1 MKTDKRN
8 APQRRT
14 AFPEEPSYASKASV
28 GSTTAAETPVTIRGI
43 GMTLDTAERAFIRQR
58 LGFALGKFALRVRRV
73 EVHLVDVSGPK
84 GAPTCACRVSTLL
97 DNAQDVYVEVQARSA
112 RAAIDTSIDRTERAV
127 RRGLQRSRQVARR
140 RPS

>member
-8 APQRRT
+8 APQRRA

-43 GMTLDTAERAFIRQR
+43 GMPLETAERAYIRQR
-58 LGFALGKFALRVRRV
+58 LGFKLGKFALRVRRV
-73 EVHLVDVSGPK
+73 EVHIVDVSGPK

-127 RRGLQRSRQVARR
+127 RRGLQRSRLVARR